1 MALVGRKK
9 MRYAKIF
16 SLKEASS
23 ERKWTGLL
31 REQRPRLMG
40 LINEIA
46 RLEKKVACMVVVPE
60 ASQDAVHR
68 VRQSILSARYLL
80 EWQQRSQHLV
90 IRIQIFER
98 VIILLYCARLHES
111 STACAKN

>member
-1 MALVGRKK
+1 

-16 SLKEASS
+16 SLKEVSG
-23 ERKWTGLL
+23 ERKWTDLL

-60 ASQDAVHR
+60 ASQDAMHR
-68 VRQSILSARYLL
+68 VRQSIAILRARSLL
-80 EWQQRSQHLV
+80 ECIS
-90 IRIQIFER
+90 
-98 VIILLYCARLHES
+98 
-111 STACAKN
+111 

>member
-1 MALVGRKK
+1 

-60 ASQDAVHR
+60 ASQDQTVYPEC
-68 VRQSILSARYLL
+68 ARSLL
-80 EWQQRSQHLV
+80 ESQQSLN
-90 IRIQIFER
+90 I
-98 VIILLYCARLHES
+98 S
-111 STACAKN
+111 